1 MLQEK
6 ILKELEQIPATKLA
20 ELYDLIHYFRIGLEH
35 DQPENPTMKL
45 AGVWADMPDDLFQ
58 SFVVDISHRRS
69 QAFSR
74 RRSNDA
80 SAD

>member
-6 ILKELEQIPATKLA
+6 ILKELEQIPEAKLA

-35 DQPENPTMKL
+35 DHQENPTMKL
-45 AGVWADMPDDLFQ
+45 AGAWADMPEDMFQ
-58 SFVVDISHRRS
+58 SFRENLSHRRR
-69 QAFSR
+69 QAFSQR
-74 RRSNDA
+74 RNYDS